1 MSNNISLDAY
11 VSILLQAVETA
22 AIALDANKT
31 SVVLQANYDNALAKC
46 KLGVKAQELA
56 KIVGTNQI
64 KVDQANVVAAQA
76 NTIAKAEKVILQ
88 TASALYATS
97 PTDIN
102 KIAAE
107 KASAN
112 YDLKLQ
118 ASVESAASAAMA
130 SNILAVAIT
139 NANQKALE
147 AGYMYPIA
155 MPSDQQILETLTQLI
170 TEGCIDVSD
179 IQKKITE
186 IVTTSNTFN
195 VFIEKMSVFND
206 YEAILDL
213 RLKQIF
219 NFLTE
224 DGVIDSQEA
233 IITSLRYEIINAINL
248 YKKSV
253 VSNNTLATQVNSLYI
268 NIEERLNNLH
278 LISTEVSSTMTDV
291 EKLIQLKRGG
301 QTFAKKIVFVP
312 IMPQSYTPNS
322 TISLVVTNMK
332 PLTASTYQ
340 MRYNFVYDEINKIVT
355 WVGNESGQSTLP
367 ETIGI
372 DVKLEVMS
380 TSYNAYDTTSTCTL
394 VLRSPA
400 NQIREKIISCVACTG
415 RIVIN
420 KNEKMQIIFKQSPVS
435 PLQINQGMVTFCLC

>member
-11 VSILLQAVETA
+11 VSILLQVVETS

-31 SVVLQANYDNALAKC
+31 SVVLQTNYDTAVAKH

-64 KVDQANVVAAQA
+64 KVDQANLLAAQA

-88 TASALYATS
+88 TALALYTTS
-97 PTDIN
+97 PTDAN
-102 KIAAE
+102 KIAKE
-107 KASAN
+107 TASAK
-112 YDLKLQ
+112 YDMKLQ
-118 ASVESAASAAMA
+118 ESVESAARAATA
-130 SNILAVAIT
+130 SNILSVAIT

-170 TEGCIDVSD
+170 TEGCIDVSE
-179 IQKKITE
+179 IQQKITE
-186 IVTTSNTFN
+186 IVATSNTFN

-206 YEAILDL
+206 YEAILEI

-233 IITSLRYEIINAINL
+233 IITSLRYEIINAINI

-253 VSNNTLATQVNSLYI
+253 VSNNALATQVNSLYN
-268 NIEERLNNLH
+268 NIGERLSNLH
-278 LISTEVSSTMTDV
+278 LISTEVSTTMSDV

-301 QTFAKKIVFVP
+301 QTFAKKIVFVS
-312 IMPQSYTPNS
+312 ILPQSYTPNS
-322 TISLVVTNMK
+322 TISLVVANMK
-332 PLTASTYQ
+332 LLATSTYQ
-340 MRYNFVYDEINKIVT
+340 MRYNFVYDDINKIIT
-355 WVGNESGQSTLP
+355 WIGNESGQSTLP

-380 TSYNAYDTTSTCTL
+380 TNYSAYDTTSSCTII
-394 VLRSPA
+394 LRSPA
-400 NQIREKIISCVACTG
+400 NQIREKTISCVASTG

-420 KNEKMQIIFKQSPVS
+420 KNEKIQFIFKQSPIS